1 MKFMR
6 KGFLISGY
14 VFVLLLVLLIAVN
27 YVVLSGVSEGRST
40 VQNMKIDKAFNRYV
54 DVIRALEAAEE
65 DAGGVLILCDNYM
78 NLVLSSPLLDLDGV
92 HVSGSA
98 SGCSASFIVESDD
111 GFVHKEGSYP

>member
-40 VQNMKIDKAFNRYV
+40 VQNMKIDKVYNRYV
-54 DVIRALEAAEE
+54 DVIRTLEAADE
-65 DAGGVLILCDNYM
+65 DAGGVLTLCDNYM
-78 NLVLSSPLLDLDGV
+78 NIILSCPLLDL
-92 HVSGSA
+92 
-98 SGCSASFIVESDD
+98 
-111 GFVHKEGSYP
+111 